1 MSRDE
6 MFGAFPTVLYSS
18 TYETEGK
25 FMGRI
30 VASVKIDNALDGS
43 KNLRCDAL
51 VDTGASFMVLPT
63 TWKDRL
69 GDLEV
74 IRTIKL
80 ETATQETVKGE
91 VCGPVRIQIEG
102 FNPVFGEVLFVEMK
116 PEDGIYEPLIGY
128 ITLEQSQAGVD
139 MLGHRL
145 VPIKHM
151 DLK

>member
-1 MSRDE
+1 MRRRV
-6 MFGAFPTVLYSS
+6 MV
-18 TYETEGK
+18 
-25 FMGRI
+25 RI
-30 VASVKIDNALDGS
+30 VASVTITNISDPS

-51 VDTGASFMVLPT
+51 VDTGASFMVLPIA
-63 TWKDRL
+63 WKDRL

-74 IRTIKL
+74 IDYITL
-80 ETATQETVKGE
+80 ETATQETVEGQ

-102 FNPVFGEVLFVEMK
+102 FRPIFNEVLFVEMK

-128 ITLEQSQAGVD
+128 IILEQSQAGVD

-145 VPIKHM
+145 IPVKHM